1 MEARDVIDHR
11 GRSSVSGC
19 DTGDA
24 CHIPDGSLV
33 LHAMEHDVIDEA
45 WRDHRRY
52 LLDVAFRMLGSITDA
67 EDVVQ
72 EAFTR
77 LWRVDPGDI
86 DDVRAWLIVVVTR
99 LCLDQL
105 RSARSKRDEPVDV
118 LPTEPP
124 PAPGLGD
131 PADRVTLADSV
142 QLALLVVL
150 ERLSPAERAV
160 FVLHD
165 VFQFSF
171 DAVATIV
178 GRTPAACRQ
187 LASRARRHIEAE
199 TEPAR
204 FEVPPAEQHR
214 VAEQFIAACAGG
226 DVDALMALLDPDVGG
241 DADLGAGLPRVTGHG
256 REVVA
261 TRLLLF
267 FGPQT
272 GATLVSAPVNGEPG
286 IIAIRD
292 RRVVALLTLGTRQGL
307 VHDIH
312 AVVDRAKLDVV
323 TSLLGGA

>member
-1 MEARDVIDHR
+1 MA
-11 GRSSVSGC
+11 
-19 DTGDA
+19 
-24 CHIPDGSLV
+24 
-33 LHAMEHDVIDEA
+33 HDLIDEA

-77 LWRVDPGDI
+77 LWRVDPAEL
-86 DDVRAWLIVVVTR
+86 DDLRAWLVVVVTR

-105 RSARSKRDEPVDV
+105 RSARVKRDEPVDV
-118 LPTEPP
+118 LPVEPP
-124 PAPGLGD
+124 ADPRLGD

-150 ERLSPAERAV
+150 ERLTPAERAV

-171 DAVATIV
+171 EAVATIV
-178 GRTPAACRQ
+178 GRSPAACRQ

-199 TEPAR
+199 TAPAR
-204 FEVPPAEQHR
+204 FHVAPAEQHR

-226 DVDALMALLDPDVGG
+226 DVDALMTLLDPDVAGE
-241 DADLGAGLPRVTGHG
+241 ADLGPGLEPVTGQG
-256 REVVA
+256 RDFVA
-261 TRLLLF
+261 TRLLVF
-267 FGPQT
+267 FGPHT
-272 GATLVSAPVNGEPG
+272 GATLVSVPVNGEPG
-286 IIAIRD
+286 IMAIRD
-292 RRVVALLTLGTRQGL
+292 RRVVVLLTLGLREGL

-312 AVVDRAKLDVV
+312 AIVDPRKLDVV
-323 TSLLGGA
+323 TSLLGGG

>member
-1 MEARDVIDHR
+1 
-11 GRSSVSGC
+11 
-19 DTGDA
+19 
-24 CHIPDGSLV
+24 
-33 LHAMEHDVIDEA
+33 
-45 WRDHRRY
+45 
-52 LLDVAFRMLGSITDA
+52 
-67 EDVVQ
+67 
-72 EAFTR
+72 
-77 LWRVDPGDI
+77 
-86 DDVRAWLIVVVTR
+86 
-99 LCLDQL
+99 
-105 RSARSKRDEPVDV
+105 
-118 LPTEPP
+118 
-124 PAPGLGD
+124 
-131 PADRVTLADSV
+131 
-142 QLALLVVL
+142 VL

-178 GRTPAACRQ
+178 GRSPAACRQ

-199 TEPAR
+199 TEAAR

-241 DADLGAGLPRVTGHG
+241 EADLGAGLPPVTGHG
-256 REVVA
+256 PHLVA

-267 FGPQT
+267 FGPHT
-272 GATLVSAPVNGEPG
+272 GATLVSVPVNGEPG

-292 RRVVALLTLGTRQGL
+292 RRVVALLTLGTRHGL

-312 AVVDRAKLDVV
+312 AIVDRAKLDVV

>member
-1 MEARDVIDHR
+1 
-11 GRSSVSGC
+11 
-19 DTGDA
+19 
-24 CHIPDGSLV
+24 
-33 LHAMEHDVIDEA
+33 MEHDLIDDA
-45 WRDHRRY
+45 WREHRRY
-52 LLDVAFRMLGSITDA
+52 LLDVAFRMLGSISDA

-77 LWRVDPGDI
+77 LWRVDAGDL
-86 DDVRAWLIVVVTR
+86 DDVRAWLVVVVTR

-118 LPTEPP
+118 LPVE
-124 PAPGLGD
+124 PAPGSALVD

-178 GRTPAACRQ
+178 GRSPAACRQ
-187 LASRARRHIEAE
+187 LASRARRRIQAE

-204 FEVPPAEQHR
+204 FDVAPAEQHR
-214 VAEQFIAACAGG
+214 VAERFIAACAGG
-226 DVDALMALLDPDVGG
+226 DVDALMALLDPDVAGE
-241 DADLGAGLPRVTGHG
+241 ADLGAGLPAVTGHG
-256 REVVA
+256 RRFVA
-261 TRLLLF
+261 TRLLVF

-272 GATLVSAPVNGEPG
+272 DAALVSVPVHGEPG
-286 IIAIRD
+286 IMAIRD
-292 RRVVALLTLGTRQGL
+292 RRAVALLTLGTRDGL

-312 AVVDRAKLDVV
+312 AIVDPAKLAVV
-323 TSLLGGA
+323 SSLLGGV